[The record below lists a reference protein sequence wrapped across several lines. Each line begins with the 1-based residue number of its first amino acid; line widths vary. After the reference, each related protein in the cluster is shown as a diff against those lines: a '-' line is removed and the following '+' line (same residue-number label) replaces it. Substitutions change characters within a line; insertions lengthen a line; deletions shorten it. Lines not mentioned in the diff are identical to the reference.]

1 MKDMGVHIGGG
12 RENRVPLMKDLKSKL
27 KNQRFDPQEQMKKE
41 LEATFEQLERIQKQ
55 QTSGTM
61 MD

>member
-1 MKDMGVHIGGG
+1 
-12 RENRVPLMKDLKSKL
+12 MKDLKSKL